1 MYKVWV
7 APKINQKN
15 HKTLQTKPIPVFN
28 DKVILEAYLIVK
40 IPKFI
45 TDKTLM
51 SFLTTTINTIK
62 INYIF
67 K

>member
-1 MYKVWV
+1 VYKVWV

-51 SFLTTTINTIK
+51 LYKNVLFNN
-62 INYIF
+62 NY
-67 K
+67 KYY